1 MTKLSETILASEKPE
16 ERRRPNS
23 SYKISFQMQTNSQEE
38 IKKVPVRWK
47 RIYKLRPRQEA
58 QRSTSIHRVH
68 HGRESNQDK
77 KKLVESRKIIRQGCK
92 ANYQIVLS
100 IIRALS
106 FRGDLRN
113 AFVITFTNHLPG
125 YAFPTIVFMCGF
137 CLFTVFKGL

>member
-16 ERRRPNS
+16 ERKRPNPI
-23 SYKISFQMQTNSQEE
+23 YKISFQIQTSSQEE

-58 QRSTSIHRVH
+58 QRSNSIHRVH

-77 KKLVESRKIIRQGCK
+77 KKLVESRKIIKHGCK

-100 IIRALS
+100 IISLILYRKPQECLCHHLHQPPARICLPHGC
-106 FRGDLRN
+106 FHVWLL
-113 AFVITFTNHLPG
+113 FVYSL
-125 YAFPTIVFMCGF
+125 
-137 CLFTVFKGL
+137 

>member
-1 MTKLSETILASEKPE
+1 MTKLPETILASEKPE
-16 ERRRPNS
+16 ERRRPNP
-23 SYKISFQMQTNSQEE
+23 SYKISFQIQTSSQEE

-68 HGRESNQDK
+68 HGGESNQDK
-77 KKLVESRKIIRQGCK
+77 KKLVESRKTIKQGCE

-106 FRGDLRN
+106 FTGGPQECLRHHLHQPP
-113 AFVITFTNHLPG
+113 ARICLPHGCFHVWLLFVYSL
-125 YAFPTIVFMCGF
+125 
-137 CLFTVFKGL
+137 